1 MGQAELGSAVGS
13 LPPAGPRANWLT
25 LRGLRVHPAVAMI
38 AGRLA
43 RGLFVLWLLSVM
55 AFVLVQALPGS
66 PVDVLAGPYSDAGT
80 RERLSE
86 ELGMNDSPVVQYFR
100 WLSQV
105 LQGDLGTS
113 LFNGLPVS
121 SLIADRLVNTVEL
134 AVAATLISVVWG
146 VPFGAIAALNRG
158 GVFDRLA
165 RMGTFLGL
173 ATPVFV
179 LGVILVLAA
188 TSWFPA
194 WPTLQYVP
202 FGTDPVGN
210 IKSLMLPA
218 LALGLPLGSTICR
231 YMRTS
236 MLDVFEQ
243 DYMRTALATGAS
255 RPQAMIRHG
264 LRNAS
269 APVVTIAG
277 LQMAGLIG
285 EAVLVENVF
294 AIPGV
299 GQLTVNSL
307 QNQDYAVAQACLL
320 LLGAVYVAMNFL
332 VDLAYPLIDPKVG
345 AKR

>member
-1 MGQAELGSAVGS
+1 MRAR
-13 LPPAGPRANWLT
+13 PASEWW
-25 LRGLRVHPAVAMI
+25 RVRPHPTVALI
-38 AGRLA
+38 AGRLLL
-43 RGLFVLWLLSVM
+43 GLLVLWLLSIM
-55 AFVLVQALPGS
+55 TFALVQALPGT
-66 PVDVLAGPYSDAGT
+66 PVDVLAGPYSDAEA
-80 RERLSE
+80 RARLAE
-86 ELGMNDSPVVQYFR
+86 ELGTNDPMVVQYFN
-100 WLSQV
+100 WLGQV
-105 LQGDLGTS
+105 LQGDFGTS

-121 SLIADRLVNTVEL
+121 TLITDRLFNTVEL
-134 AVAATLISVVWG
+134 AVAATLISVLWG
-146 VPFGAIAALNRG
+146 VPLGALAALNRG
-158 GVFDRLA
+158 GVIDRIA
-165 RMGTFLGL
+165 RTGTFLGL

-179 LGVILVLAA
+179 LGVVLVLAA
-188 TSWFPA
+188 TTWFPA
-194 WPTLQYVP
+194 WPTLQFVQ

-210 IKSLMLPA
+210 MKSLLLPA

-255 RPQAMIRHG
+255 RGQAMVRHG
-264 LRNAS
+264 MRNAS

-294 AIPGV
+294 AIPGI

-307 QNQDYAVAQACLL
+307 QQQDYAVAQACLL
-320 LLGAVYVAMNFL
+320 LLGAVYVLMNFV
-332 VDLAYPLIDPKVG
+332 VDLTYPLVDPKVG

>member
-1 MGQAELGSAVGS
+1 VR
-13 LPPAGPRANWLT
+13 P
-25 LRGLRVHPAVAMI
+25 HPVVALI
-38 AGRLA
+38 AGRLL
-43 RGLFVLWLLSVM
+43 RGLLVLWLLSIM
-55 AFVLVQALPGS
+55 TFALVQALPGT
-66 PVDVLAGPYSDAGT
+66 PVDVLAGPYSDAEA
-80 RERLSE
+80 RARLAE
-86 ELGMNDSPVVQYFR
+86 ELGMNDPMVVQYFH
-100 WLSQV
+100 WLGQV
-105 LQGDLGTS
+105 LQGDFGTS

-121 SLIADRLVNTVEL
+121 TLITDRLLNTVEL
-134 AVAATLISVVWG
+134 AVAATVISVLWG
-146 VPFGAIAALNRG
+146 VPLGALAALNRG
-158 GVFDRLA
+158 GLIDRIA
-165 RMGTFLGL
+165 RAGTFLGL

-179 LGVILVLAA
+179 LGVVLVLAA
-188 TSWFPA
+188 TTWFPA
-194 WPTLQYVP
+194 WPTLTYVP

-210 IKSLMLPA
+210 IKSLLLPA

-255 RPQAMIRHG
+255 RGQAMVRHG
-264 LRNAS
+264 MRNAS

-294 AIPGV
+294 AIPGI

-307 QNQDYAVAQACLL
+307 QQQDYAVAQACLL
-320 LLGAVYVAMNFL
+320 LLGAVYVLMNFV
-332 VDLAYPLIDPKVG
+332 VDLTYPLVDPKVG

>member
-1 MGQAELGSAVGS
+1 MHPMVG
-13 LPPAGPRANWLT
+13 LVGGRL
-25 LRGLRVHPAVAMI
+25 LRGLV
-38 AGRLA
+38 
-43 RGLFVLWLLSVM
+43 VLWLLSVM
-55 AFVLVQALPGS
+55 AFVMVQALPGT
-66 PVDVLAGPYSDAGT
+66 PVDVLAGPYSDAET
-80 RERLSE
+80 RARLTE
-86 ELGMNDSPVVQYFR
+86 ELGLNDSPVIQYFR
-100 WLSQV
+100 WLAEV
-105 LQGDLGTS
+105 FQGSLGTS
-113 LFNGLPVS
+113 LYNGLPVS
-121 SLIADRLVNTVEL
+121 SLIAERLVNTVEL
-134 AVAATLISVVWG
+134 AVVATLVSVLWG
-146 VPFGAIAALNRG
+146 VPFGAFAALHRG
-158 GVFDRLA
+158 GIVDRIA
-165 RMGTFLGL
+165 RSGTFLGL

-188 TSWFPA
+188 TTWFPA

-202 FGTDPVGN
+202 FADDPASN
-210 IKSLMLPA
+210 IKSLLLPA

-255 RPQAMIRHG
+255 RRHAMVNHG
-264 LRNAS
+264 MRNAS

-320 LLGAVYVAMNFL
+320 LLGAVYVLMNFV
-332 VDLAYPLIDPKVG
+332 VDLTYPLVDPKVG
-345 AKR
+345 ALR